1 MKGTLP
7 REASGLIIYASP
19 DWNVYDDFNNIRP
32 RPSTLSKDLASIQ
45 DRHLEVPNAQDY
57 QKRQQKRENRKTLI
71 PSGSFGFDA
80 QNSVPQMT
88 ATGDD
93 IGRPYLDGGAK
104 SKTEGTD
111 VSDIELITVPA
122 LGDEYTS
129 EEIKAMKKPHK
140 RRHKARSTR
149 DKAQRWI
156 KKDDRYCGGL
166 SPRLAVFLAFS
177 FCVV

>member
-1 MKGTLP
+1 ML
-7 REASGLIIYASP
+7 
-19 DWNVYDDFNNIRP
+19 
-32 RPSTLSKDLASIQ
+32 TLSKDPAGIQ
-45 DRHLEVPNAQDY
+45 HGHLDVPNAQSL
-57 QKRQQKRENRKTLI
+57 QKEQQKQQNRKTLI

-80 QNSVPQMT
+80 QNMFPQMA
-88 ATGDD
+88 ATGGDM
-93 IGRPYLDGGAK
+93 GRPYLDGGVK

-111 VSDIELITVPA
+111 VSDIKLITVPA

-129 EEIKAMKKPHK
+129 DKIKAMKKPHK

-166 SPRLAVFLAFS
+166 SPRLAVSFVFS
-177 FCVV
+177 FCVVWVGALLGRTTAQY